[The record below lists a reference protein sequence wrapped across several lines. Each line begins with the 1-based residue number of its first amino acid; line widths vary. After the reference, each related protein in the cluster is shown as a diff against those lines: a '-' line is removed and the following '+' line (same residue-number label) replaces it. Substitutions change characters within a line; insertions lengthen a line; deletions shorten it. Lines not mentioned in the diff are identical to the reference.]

1 MSISDT
7 AVLPASSRTAGLR
20 GQEKYTPDPVE
31 RVGAPA
37 WSPKATWLALA
48 ALVSFSALA
57 LACWLVNGAVVPWDS
72 KNHFYPMFRFLAD
85 ALHHGEI
92 PLWNP
97 YHFGGHPSI
106 ADPQSLI
113 FTPSMVLFALAAP
126 NASMQLFDVI
136 IFAHLAFGGVCILG
150 LLRRWRWHPTA
161 AVLAAIIF
169 MLGGAASSRL
179 QHTGMIISY
188 SFFPAALWFLD
199 IALERRSYRFAFLF
213 GLFASLMA
221 LGRDQ
226 VAFLLCAVLIGRLAF
241 LALQSERPLKYLGER
256 TGVLALGGAV
266 GAAILIVPAL
276 LTMQFLGESNRPGIA
291 FGVAAA
297 GSLAPVNLITL
308 FAPNFFGSLDSL
320 YDYWGPPNDATP
332 RADWTD
338 RAVNYVF
345 VGTLPILMIVW
356 HGIGAGRLF
365 ERRARFVML
374 LLSISLIYALGHYT
388 PIFALAFDKIP
399 GVSLYRRPADA
410 TFILNIAL
418 AFSAG
423 FLLHRY
429 IEEGLPGPIARLP
442 KWAALALSSTTT
454 LAIAILVGAGLA
466 LSLRESR
473 LPASL
478 IQIGIGAGLALAGAA
493 MMIALRAPRWRGT
506 AACLIVLASGGEMLW
521 RNAASSLN
529 AEPAQTYSVFSA
541 MKPSEAAGV
550 ELLRRE
556 IAAKLLEGDRP
567 RIEILGLKGPWQNAS
582 MVLKL
587 ENTIGYNPLRI
598 DDYQRAVGPGENS
611 EAPGMRHY
619 PGTFRGYKCHLASLL
634 GLEYLVLD
642 RPLARLPRHVP
653 RPQVSP
659 IYASDS
665 MYIYKLGKAAP
676 RAYFASGIKPV
687 DSEQVLDDQAL
698 PDFDLTR
705 EALIDQSS
713 LRDLRADL
721 PGKSQEAVLSL
732 AAHETAEASAPHVAI
747 TQYADS
753 LVRIDVASDKA
764 GVVVLHDLFYPG
776 WEVRVDGRPQPV
788 LHANLLFR
796 GVEVTAG
803 RHLVEFS
810 FHPLSIAN
818 LTAAASAVLHKND
831 Q

>member
-1 MSISDT
+1 
-7 AVLPASSRTAGLR
+7 
-20 GQEKYTPDPVE
+20 VE
-31 RVGAPA
+31 RVRAAA
-37 WSPKATWLALA
+37 WSSRSAWLAFA
-48 ALVSFSALA
+48 ALACFSAIA
-57 LACWLVNGAVVPWDS
+57 LACWLAIGAVVPWDS

-85 ALHHGEI
+85 ALQHGEI

-106 ADPQSLI
+106 ADPQSLV

-126 NASMQLFDVI
+126 NASMQLFDVV
-136 IFAHLAFGGVCILG
+136 IFAHLAFGGVCTLG
-150 LLRRWRWHPTA
+150 ILRRWRWHPTG

-188 SFFPAALWFLD
+188 SFFPAALWCLD
-199 IALERRSYRFAFLF
+199 VALERRSYRFAFLF
-213 GLFASLMA
+213 GIFAALMA

-226 VAFLLCAVLIGRLAF
+226 VAFLLCAVLIGRLVF
-241 LALQSERPLKYLGER
+241 LAFQSDRPFKYLGER
-256 TGVLALGGAV
+256 IGVLALGGAV
-266 GAAILIVPAL
+266 GAAILFVPAL

-320 YDYWGPPNDATP
+320 YDYWGPPNDVMP

-345 VGTLPILMIVW
+345 VGTPPILLVVW
-356 HGIGAGRLF
+356 HGIAAGRLF
-365 ERRARFVML
+365 ERPARFACL
-374 LLSISLIYALGHYT
+374 LLAISLFYALGHYT
-388 PIFALAFDKIP
+388 PIFALAFDRIP

-410 TFILNIAL
+410 TFVLNIAL

-423 FLLHRY
+423 FLIHRY
-429 IEEGLPGPIARLP
+429 IEDGLPRPLAVFPRR
-442 KWAALALSSTTT
+442 AALALSSATL
-454 LAIAILVGAGLA
+454 LAIAILLGAALA
-466 LSLRESR
+466 VSLRESR

-493 MMIALRAPRWRGT
+493 VMIGLQAPRWRRV
-506 AACLIVLASGGEMLW
+506 AACVFVLASGGELLW

-529 AEPAQTYSVFSA
+529 AEPAEKYSVFSG
-541 MKPSEAAGV
+541 MKPAEAAGV
-550 ELLRRE
+550 EILRRE
-556 IAAKLLEGDRP
+556 IAGKLLEGDRP

-598 DDYQRAVGPGENS
+598 EDYQRAVGPGENS
-611 EAPGMRHY
+611 EVPGMRHY

-653 RPQVSP
+653 RPSVSP
-659 IYASDS
+659 IYTSDS

-676 RAYFASGIKPV
+676 RAYFASTIKPV
-687 DSEQVLDDQAL
+687 DSEQVLDDQTL

-721 PGKSQEAVLSL
+721 PGKAQAGILTL
-732 AAHETAEASAPHVAI
+732 AAHETAEPPRSRVAI
-747 TQYADS
+747 TRYEDS
-753 LVRIDVASDKA
+753 LVEIDVASERD
-764 GVVVLHDLFYPG
+764 GVVVMHDLFYPG

-803 RHLVEFS
+803 RHRIEFS
-810 FHPLSIAN
+810 FHPLSLAN
-818 LTAAASAVLHKND
+818 LAAAASGVLHKND
-831 Q
+831 E